1 MPVDPIEDLTI
12 GVYEPG
18 DETDVIRLWQECGLV
33 VPWNNP
39 RTDIARKVEDS
50 PELFFVGRLG
60 GRIVASCMAGYDGHR
75 GWVYFLAV
83 ARAHQRKGYAAKLM
97 RHVET
102 KLIELGCP
110 KLELMV
116 RESNTDV
123 ISFYRETGFDLDPV
137 RVLSKRLILDE
148 EHDF

>member
-1 MPVDPIEDLTI
+1 MPGASSEHLIIDIFDPD
-12 GVYEPG
+12 
-18 DETDVIRLWQECGLV
+18 DEAEVIRLWQECGLV

-39 RTDIARKVEDS
+39 QTDIKRKLEDS
-50 PELFFVGRLG
+50 PELFFVGRLDG
-60 GRIVASCMAGYDGHR
+60 VIAASCMAGYDGHR

-83 ARAHQRKGYAAKLM
+83 ARLHRRKGFAAKLM
-97 RHVET
+97 HHVEAT
-102 KLIELGCP
+102 LVELGCP

-123 ISFYRETGFDLDPV
+123 ISFYREIGFDLDPV
-137 RVLSKRLILDE
+137 RILSKRLIEDE